1 MSIARTR
8 IAAVILITLLLFA
21 PSSLIHAAWAQSG
34 PNRPS
39 TSSTTAASLLPNN
52 SSDLPEGYVG
62 DAACSSCHQE
72 KADTFQRTAHH
83 LTSQAADK
91 NTIAGKFDDR
101 ENILKTAN
109 PELFFKMEANDK
121 GFFQTAFTGIPPDTT
136 TSTERFDLVIGSG
149 GKGQTYLY
157 WKGEELF
164 QLPVTY
170 WTELGQWVNSPG
182 YRDGVA
188 DFSRRVPA
196 RCLDCHAGYFES
208 LAPPLNRFRKTGF
221 VLGISCEKCH
231 GPGREHIARQS
242 SKTTAPSE
250 QLASSE
256 HSIVNPAKLSR
267 DRQMDVC
274 ALCHA
279 GIGELIAPPFS
290 YLPGNSLE
298 KYLRLPRLDPSANID
313 VHGSQVELLKK
324 SRCYQS
330 SASMTCSTCH
340 NVHTPQHDLAA
351 LSERCLAC
359 HKVED
364 RGVHLKL
371 GRDVARNCIDCHMPN
386 QQTNLIVAD
395 SNGRKVKPQVRTHWI
410 KVYPAN

>member
-196 RCLDCHAGYFES
+196 RCLDCHASYFES
-208 LAPPLNRFRKTGF
+208 LAPPLNRY
-221 VLGISCEKCH
+221 S
-231 GPGREHIARQS
+231 
-242 SKTTAPSE
+242 
-250 QLASSE
+250 
-256 HSIVNPAKLSR
+256 
-267 DRQMDVC
+267 
-274 ALCHA
+274 
-279 GIGELIAPPFS
+279 
-290 YLPGNSLE
+290 
-298 KYLRLPRLDPSANID
+298 
-313 VHGSQVELLKK
+313 
-324 SRCYQS
+324 
-330 SASMTCSTCH
+330 
-340 NVHTPQHDLAA
+340 
-351 LSERCLAC
+351 
-359 HKVED
+359 
-364 RGVHLKL
+364 
-371 GRDVARNCIDCHMPN
+371 
-386 QQTNLIVAD
+386 
-395 SNGRKVKPQVRTHWI
+395 
-410 KVYPAN
+410 